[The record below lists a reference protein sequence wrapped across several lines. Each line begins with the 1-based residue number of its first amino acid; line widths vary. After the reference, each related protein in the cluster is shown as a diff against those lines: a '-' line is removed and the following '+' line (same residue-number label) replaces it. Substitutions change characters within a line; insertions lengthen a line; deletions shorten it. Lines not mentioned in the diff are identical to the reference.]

1 MAVSTPS
8 LLAPASSISYALPAA
23 NAHPPMHSFFAGKR
37 EIIDEVLSMSPN
49 TLQES
54 VVFTPIGY
62 VTSNYDEP
70 GNPKT
75 LRNSE
80 SALILDKKYI
90 GALDGL
96 DRYRYLLVIFY
107 FHRSSGYHERV
118 HPMGD
123 QSIPKRGVL
132 ATRSPCRPNPIG
144 ITVAEILSVK
154 GNVIRVTGLD
164 ALNGTPILDIKP
176 YEVHF
181 DSQAGIR
188 MEQDPSF
195 KPIDGLRN

>member
-1 MAVSTPS
+1 MS
-8 LLAPASSISYALPAA
+8 L
-23 NAHPPMHSFFAGKR
+23 
-37 EIIDEVLSMSPN
+37 N
-49 TLQES
+49 TLQKS

-62 VTSNYDEP
+62 VTSKYDEP
-70 GNPKT
+70 KDPKT

-80 SALILDKKYI
+80 SVLILDKKYI
-90 GALDGL
+90 GALGGL
-96 DRYRYLLVIFY
+96 DRYRYLLVVYY
-107 FHRSSGYHERV
+107 FHRSQGYHEQV

-181 DSQAGIR
+181 DSQAGVR
-188 MEQDPSF
+188 MEQDPNF
-195 KPIDGLRN
+195 RPVDHDVLKML

>member
-1 MAVSTPS
+1 M
-8 LLAPASSISYALPAA
+8 IH
-23 NAHPPMHSFFAGKR
+23 NFFAGKR

-49 TLQES
+49 TLQNS

-62 VTSNYDEP
+62 VTSNYNEP
-70 GNPKT
+70 GDPKT

-80 SALILDKKYI
+80 SVLILDEKYI
-90 GALDGL
+90 GALEGL
-96 DRYRYLLVIFY
+96 DRYRYLLVIYY
-107 FHRSSGYHERV
+107 FHRSSGYHELV

-154 GNVIRVTGLD
+154 GNIIRVMGLD

-181 DSQAGIR
+181 DSHAGIM
-188 MEQDPSF
+188 MEQDPCF
-195 KPIDGLRN
+195 KPVDNPKK

>member
-1 MAVSTPS
+1 M
-8 LLAPASSISYALPAA
+8 SI
-23 NAHPPMHSFFAGKR
+23 
-37 EIIDEVLSMSPN
+37 D
-49 TLQES
+49 TLQDN

-62 VTSNYDEP
+62 VSSNFDEP
-70 GNPKT
+70 KDPKT

-80 SALILDKKYI
+80 SVLILDKKYI

-96 DRYRYLLVIFY
+96 DRYRYILVIFY
-107 FHRSSGYHERV
+107 FHRSSGYQERV

-123 QSIPKRGVL
+123 KSIAKRGVL

-181 DSQAGIR
+181 DSHAGIK

-195 KPIDGLRN
+195 KPVDT